1 MASFNIPSGGSSAH
15 PSDVRSSS
23 PDKLQPRSAVIRA
36 KSANEVPSMAAVAN
50 MPVSNGASPMDS
62 EFLNTLPDPRTP
74 SPTPRL
80 RSPAS
85 ENDLSGEVSMLSTKL
100 INAINHSTNL
110 DDTLQQSRIELDT
123 AKRRIEEL
131 EAEARK
137 HAEDIESG
145 VLLKKAEVDA
155 QIEQMRAELEEARR
169 EREAS
174 DKAKRGMETELENLT
189 ASLFEEANNM
199 VADARRETEAAEKRT
214 AQFRSQLQDTETLL
228 SSQQEQL
235 QDLKGVMEKLS
246 SERDENEPLP
256 HLSTAPSTPATD
268 ANKMSRILDALP
280 LSPGMPGEVA
290 PDHPLRFSHLLHP
303 VLRNDLPTYN
313 DFAELL
319 RTSRAI
325 NSVSHQRSS
334 SGHVSRSP
342 SSLAANPAAS
352 SSSPHLPGSFNT
364 PLGANITSPS
374 APGSPALP
382 PLKESKFFKRALTE
396 DIEPTLRL
404 DLAPGLSWLARR
416 TVLTS
421 ITAGALVI
429 EPFAPS
435 SKLYGPVYACALCGE
450 DRRQD
455 IYARRHRFRTSEDV
469 SAQRYPL
476 CEWCVNRLR
485 ATCDFAAFLRMCRD
499 GTWKAGTE
507 EEIRSAWEEAVR
519 LRERMFWG
527 RIGGG
532 VVPSVVRE
540 AQSLTEKERKSRDEE
555 RVRESM
561 ERAEREAAED
571 AEEGRRNNVVV
582 VEPGKKTPAV
592 QLSTPPMRT
601 GNPFE
606 ERREEESAEDPDM
619 TPVKEKRDVIG
630 DGEAKEE

>member
-1 MASFNIPSGGSSAH
+1 MASFNIPSVGGGGS
-15 PSDVRSSS
+15 PEPRSSS
-23 PDKLQPRSAVIRA
+23 PDKLQPRTIVTRA
-36 KSANEVPSMAAVAN
+36 KSANEVPSMAAVAT
-50 MPVSNGASPMDS
+50 MPPTNGASPIDS
-62 EFLNTLPDPRTP
+62 DFLNTLPDPRTP

-100 INAINHSTNL
+100 INAINHSTSL
-110 DDTLQQSRIELDT
+110 DDTLQQARIELEV
-123 AKRRIEEL
+123 AKKRIEEL
-131 EAEARK
+131 EMEARR
-137 HAEDIESG
+137 HAKDIEAG
-145 VLLKKAEVDA
+145 VLVKKAEVDE
-155 QIEQMRAELEEARR
+155 QIEQMRAELDEARR

-174 DKAKRGMETELENLT
+174 DRAKRGMETELENLT

-199 VADARRETEAAEKRT
+199 VADARKDTEAAEKRT
-214 AQFRSQLQDTETLL
+214 AQVRSQLQDTETLL
-228 SSQQEQL
+228 ASQQEQL

-246 SERDENEPLP
+246 SEIDETEPLP

-268 ANKMSRILDALP
+268 ANKMSRLLDMLP
-280 LSPGMPGEVA
+280 LSPGIAGEFA
-290 PDHPLRFSHLLHP
+290 PEHPLRFTQLLHP
-303 VLRNDLPTYN
+303 VLRNDLPSYN
-313 DFAELL
+313 EFAELL

-325 NSVSHQRSS
+325 NSISHQRSS
-334 SGHVSRSP
+334 SGNVPARSP
-342 SSLAANPAAS
+342 SNLASNPAAS
-352 SSSPHLPGSFNT
+352 SSSPHLPGSFTT
-364 PLGANITSPS
+364 PLSSSITSPGPS
-374 APGSPALP
+374 SPALP
-382 PLKESKFFKRALTE
+382 PLKESKFYKRALTE

-476 CEWCVNRLR
+476 CEWCVGRLR

-507 EEIRSAWEEAVR
+507 EEIRAGWEEAVR

-532 VVPSVVRE
+532 VVPAIGKEGLGVGERE
-540 AQSLTEKERKSRDEE
+540 RERRSREE
-555 RVRESM
+555 EVRESL
-561 ERAEREAAED
+561 ERAEEANEQRE
-571 AEEGRRNNVVV
+571 EEGRRVLVD
-582 VEPGKKTPAV
+582 EGRERPAV
-592 QLSTPPMRT
+592 QLSTPPNKV

-606 ERREEESAEDPDM
+606 ERESNTEGDAVEDTDA
-619 TPVKEKRDVIG
+619 TPVKEKRDEIAEG
-630 DGEAKEE
+630 T

>member
-1 MASFNIPSGGSSAH
+1 MASFNIPSGGQSTVPESKS
-15 PSDVRSSS
+15 PN
-23 PDKLQPRSAVIRA
+23 PDKLQVRMIVTRA

-50 MPVSNGASPMDS
+50 MPYSNGASPMDS
-62 EFLNTLPDPRTP
+62 DFLNTLPDPRTP

-110 DDTLQQSRIELDT
+110 DDTLQQSRAELDSMR
-123 AKRRIEEL
+123 KRIEEL
-131 EAEARK
+131 EMDAKK
-137 HAEDIESG
+137 HAEDIETG
-145 VLLKKAEVDA
+145 VLVKKAEVDK
-155 QIEQMRAELEEARR
+155 QIEQMRTELEEARR

-174 DKAKRGMETELENLT
+174 DRAKRGMETELENLT

-199 VADARRETEAAEKRT
+199 VADARKESEAAERRT
-214 AQFRSQLQDTETLL
+214 AQLRSQLQDTETLL
-228 SSQQEQL
+228 ASQQEQL
-235 QDLKGVMEKLS
+235 QDLKGVMEKLG
-246 SERDENEPLP
+246 SERDINEPAP
-256 HLSTAPSTPATD
+256 MLSTAPSTPATD

-290 PDHPLRFSHLLHP
+290 PDHPLRFSQLLHP
-303 VLRNDLPTYN
+303 VLRADLPAYN
-313 DFAELL
+313 DFAELI

-325 NSVSHQRSS
+325 NSISHQRSS
-334 SGHVSRSP
+334 SGNITNRSP
-342 SSLAANPAAS
+342 SNLASNPAAS
-352 SSSPHLPGSFNT
+352 SSSPHLPGAFNT
-364 PLGANITSPS
+364 PLGPSITSPG

-382 PLKESKFFKRALTE
+382 PLKDSKFFKRALTE
-396 DIEPTLRL
+396 DIEPALRL

-455 IYARRHRFRTSEDV
+455 IYARRHRFRTSEDP

-499 GTWKAGTE
+499 GTWKAANE
-507 EEIRSAWEEAVR
+507 EEMRGAWEEAVR
-519 LRERMFWG
+519 LRERMFWC
-527 RIGGG
+527 RLGGG
-532 VVPSVVRE
+532 VVPTVVRE
-540 AQSLTEKERKSRDEE
+540 AQMLADKERQSKEE
-555 RVRESM
+555 E
-561 ERAEREAAED
+561 
-571 AEEGRRNNVVV
+571 RRNNSQGSGDGSATNEDGQGQAVLVQASTK
-582 VEPGKKTPAV
+582 ETPAV
-592 QLSTPPMRT
+592 KLSTPPQRT
-601 GNPFE
+601 GNPFD
-606 ERREEESAEDPDM
+606 ERGDEDMDQ
-619 TPVKEKRDVIG
+619 TPVSEKRDDLGI
-630 DGEAKEE
+630 EAKEV